1 MGILPRR
8 RCRSIKVYGDLRR
21 LAPRERKALER
32 LYRRRIP
39 SSALITP
46 EVARSLAQIS
56 WDLNRQVALLVDRRG
71 HVHHVIL
78 GDHSSILIPDLSH
91 YRVGP
96 DRLRGLR
103 CIHTHL
109 NDEPLSREDLTDMA
123 LLRLDAMVGLTVRG
137 GLPGRVFMAHLSPE
151 NGGDAPWELV
161 EWEHPTRVDLVFSHF
176 IRELEDALTRSF
188 KGRELKEGGER
199 AILISATNQ
208 NAWEAQRS
216 MMELEALA
224 VSAGVQVLDRVIQ
237 RVRRYHPS
245 FLMGKGKLRE
255 IMIQGLHLGATM
267 LIFDQDLTPVQVNN
281 IAGMVDLKVIDRAQ
295 IILDIFARRAMSREG
310 KIQVEL
316 AQLRYLLP
324 RLVGRG
330 TAMSRLMGGVGGRG
344 PGETKLEV
352 DRRRVKERIAS
363 LERQLR
369 ALEKG
374 RRERRKA
381 RRKRGVPVVSIIGY
395 TNAGKSTLLNAL
407 TGARVLAENRLFATL
422 DPTNRTVVL
431 PGGTPCILSDTV
443 GFIRRMPADLK
454 VAFRA
459 TLEELQDA
467 TLLLHVVDA
476 TSPYVEEEIEAV
488 EEILHELELE
498 HKPRMVVYNKVDLLD
513 GDPPNGL
520 AVSAKRGENLDLLL
534 QEVEERIKGSFE
546 ESQIQ
551 MKLG

>member
-1 MGILPRR
+1 M
-8 RCRSIKVYGDLRR
+8 
-21 LAPRERKALER
+21 APRERKALER
-32 LYRRRIP
+32 FYRRRIS

-46 EVARSLAQIS
+46 EVARALAQVS
-56 WDLNRQVALLVDRRG
+56 WDLNRQVALLVDRGGR
-71 HVHHVIL
+71 VHYVVL
-78 GDHSSILIPDLSH
+78 GDHTSILIPDLSQ

-109 NDEPLSREDLTDMA
+109 KEEPLSQEDLTDMA
-123 LLRLDAMVGLTVRG
+123 LLRLDAMVGVTVKG
-137 GLPGRVFMAHLSPE
+137 GLPGRVFMAHLSPG
-151 NGGDAPWELV
+151 NGGDSPWEFM
-161 EWEHPTRVDLVFSHF
+161 EWEHPTRVDLSFNHF
-176 IRELEDALTRSF
+176 IRELEDALARSF
-188 KGRELKEGGER
+188 RGRELRDGGER

-224 VSAGVQVLDRVIQ
+224 ASAGVQVLDRVIQ
-237 RVRRYHPS
+237 KVRRYHPS

-267 LIFDQDLTPVQVNN
+267 LVFDQELTPVQVNN
-281 IAGMVDLKVIDRAQ
+281 IAGMVDLKVIDRTQ
-295 IILDIFARRAMSREG
+295 LILDIFARRAMSREG

-352 DRRRVKERIAS
+352 DRRRVKERIAR
-363 LERQLR
+363 LERQLK

-381 RRKRGVPVVSIIGY
+381 RKRQEVPVVSIVGY
-395 TNAGKSTLLNAL
+395 TNAGKSTLLNTL
-407 TGARVLAENRLFATL
+407 TGAGIPVEDRFFATL
-422 DPTNRTVVL
+422 DPTNRTVML
-431 PGGTPCILSDTV
+431 PGGTLCVLSDTV
-443 GFIRRMPADLK
+443 GFIRRMPDDLK
-454 VAFRA
+454 VAFRT

-476 TSPYVEEEIEAV
+476 TSPYMEEEMEAV
-488 EEILHELELE
+488 EEILHELGLE
-498 HKPRMVVYNKVDLLD
+498 HKPRLVAYNKMDLLSED
-513 GDPPNGL
+513 FPANGL
-520 AVSAKRGENLDLLL
+520 AISAKRGENLDLLL
-534 QEVEERIKGSFE
+534 RAVEEKIRESFE
-546 ESQIQ
+546 ESQMQ
-551 MKLG
+551 MELT